1 MIKAILAHDAKYGIG
16 KDNDLPWPKN
26 KEDMKWFKEMTMNHT
41 VVMGR
46 KTWDSLPFKPL
57 PNRHNII
64 ITSSEID
71 GKDLKDH
78 MRSSFETMRAE
89 DYIKRLQSM
98 EDDLWII
105 GGAGLIE
112 SSLDIID
119 ELWLNN
125 VGGDYDCDTFLPE
138 FQIKQ
143 QFVPHNILLN
153 GLKII
158 KWVRKNNNSKN

>member
-1 MIKAILAHDAKYGIG
+1 MIRAILACDEDWGIG
-16 KDNDLPWPKN
+16 KSGTLPWPHN
-26 KEDMKWFKEMTMNHT
+26 PADLKWFKEMTLGHT

-64 ITSSEID
+64 VTSSDID

-105 GGAGLIE
+105 GGAGLIKGMM
-112 SSLDIID
+112 DYID
-119 ELWLNN
+119 EFHLSQIT
-125 VGGDYDCDTFLPE
+125 GSYECDTFLPSTLIQE
-138 FQIKQ
+138 NYSLTSSQFQGDVYVDI
-143 QFVPHNILLN
+143 
-153 GLKII
+153 
-158 KWVRKNNNSKN
+158 WSKR